1 MDLWQKT
8 KQRRKEDKMIKNEL
22 RSIMIKHGDN
32 NQTLAAALGISPQ
45 AMSCKLNEKRKFT
58 LKEIRG
64 IIQRYGENDPD
75 EEHRIIKIFFA

>member
-1 MDLWQKT
+1 MAENET
-8 KQRRKEDKMIKNEL
+8 KRKEDKMIKNEL

-75 EEHRIIKIFFA
+75 ETHRIIKIFFA